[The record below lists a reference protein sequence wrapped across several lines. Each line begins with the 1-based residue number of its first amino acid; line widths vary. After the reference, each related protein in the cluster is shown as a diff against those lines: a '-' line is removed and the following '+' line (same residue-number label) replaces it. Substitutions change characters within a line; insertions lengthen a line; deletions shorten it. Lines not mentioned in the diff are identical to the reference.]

1 MPAIRLL
8 LLCSLLVA
16 PSAVA
21 ERIRVVVAV
30 AEPEVSAFGI
40 ESLRTS
46 LVASLETA
54 TDIQPW
60 GEGPA
65 FAAEINSSELE
76 RLQQDPRVQ
85 AISIDSGGSGG
96 LLETLPL
103 LGVPVVRAQGYDG
116 AGVTVAIFDTGID
129 LTNPDF
135 AGRVIAEQCFCD
147 PGCCPNRQPVQSGP
161 GAAADDHGHGTHVT
175 GIVASSGSA
184 SHAGVAPAAK
194 IVAVKVMD
202 GGNRFQGFTQIY
214 RGLEWIAA
222 QRPDV
227 RVINMSLGTH
237 TLFTSEACNG
247 SAIARGVAPV
257 VRTLRERGVLIT
269 ASSGNQES
277 WTEVALPACMT
288 DVIGVGATYKPSW
301 QAPFPC
307 ITGMP
312 SDCVT
317 SFTNSND
324 AVDLVAPGASIQAS
338 RRGGGSLT
346 LSGTSMAAPHVA
358 GTIAL
363 MLQARGGFFAA
374 DQIEQILKTTGRSV
388 SDARNGLTFTR
399 IDAAAAVAATP
410 RIVPEPRRR
419 SVRN

>member
-1 MPAIRLL
+1 M
-8 LLCSLLVA
+8 A

-21 ERIRVVVAV
+21 ERIRVVVAL
-30 AEPEVSAFGI
+30 AEPEVPALAI

-60 GEGPA
+60 GAGPA
-65 FAAEINSSELE
+65 FAAEIDSSELE
-76 RLQQDPRVQ
+76 TLQQDPRVQ
-85 AISIDSGGSGG
+85 AISIDTGGSGG

-116 AGVTVAIFDTGID
+116 AGVTIAIFDTGID

-135 AGRVIAEQCFCD
+135 AGRVIAEQCFCE
-147 PGCCPNRQPVQSGP
+147 PNCCPNRQPVQSGP
-161 GAAADDHGHGTHVT
+161 GAAADDHGHGTHVA
-175 GIVASSGSA
+175 GIVASSGIA

-202 GGNRFQGFTQIY
+202 ALNGFQGFTQIY
-214 RGLEWIAA
+214 RGLEWIAT

-237 TLFTSEACNG
+237 ALFTSEACNG
-247 SAIARGVAPV
+247 SAIARGVGPLI
-257 VRTLRERGVLIT
+257 RTLRDRGVLIT
-269 ASSGNQES
+269 ASTGNQS
-277 WTEVALPACMT
+277 STSEVTLPACMT
-288 DVIGVGATYKPSW
+288 DVIGVGATCKQGATLPGCPTASP
-301 QAPFPC
+301 ADRV
-307 ITGMP
+307 TG
-312 SDCVT
+312 
-317 SFTNSND
+317 FTNSND
-324 AVDLVAPGASIQAS
+324 AIDLLAPGAAILSS
-338 RRGGGSLT
+338 RRGGGSVSM
-346 LSGTSMAAPHVA
+346 SGTSMAAPHVA

-363 MLQARGGFFAA
+363 MLQARGGFLAGG
-374 DQIEQILKTTGRSV
+374 QIEAILKTTGRSV
-388 SDARNGLTFTR
+388 TDTRNGLTFTR

>member
-8 LLCSLLVA
+8 LLCSLFLA

-30 AEPEVSAFGI
+30 AEPEVSALAI

-54 TDIQPW
+54 TDIQAW
-60 GEGPA
+60 GRGPA
-65 FAAEINSSELE
+65 FAAEIDSSELE
-76 RLQQDPRVQ
+76 RLQQDSRVQ
-85 AISIDSGGSGG
+85 AISIDTGGSGG

-116 AGVTVAIFDTGID
+116 AGVTIAIFDTGID

-147 PGCCPNRQPVQSGP
+147 PNCCPNRQSVQSGP
-161 GAAADDHGHGTHVT
+161 GAAADDNGHGTHVA

-202 GGNRFQGFTQIY
+202 AANGFQGFTQIY
-214 RGLEWIAA
+214 RGLEWIAT

-227 RVINMSLGTH
+227 RIINMSLGTH
-237 TLFTSEACNG
+237 ALFTSEACNS
-247 SAIARGVAPV
+247 SAIGRGIAPLI
-257 VRTLRERGVLIT
+257 RTLRDRGVLIT
-269 ASSGNQES
+269 ASTGNQS
-277 WTEVALPACMT
+277 STSEVTLPACMT
-288 DVIGVGATYKPSW
+288 DVIGVGATYKGSATLPV
-301 QAPFPC
+301 QCMTGAPA
-307 ITGMP
+307 
-312 SDCVT
+312 DRVT
-317 SFTNSND
+317 CFTNSND
-324 AVDLVAPGASIQAS
+324 AIDLLAPGASILSS
-338 RRGGGSLT
+338 RRGGGSMSM
-346 LSGTSMAAPHVA
+346 SGTSMAAPHVA

-363 MLQARGGFFAA
+363 MLQARGGFLAA
-374 DQIEQILKTTGRSV
+374 DQIEQILKTTGKSV
-388 SDARNGLTFTR
+388 TDTRNDLTFTR
-399 IDAAAAVAATP
+399 IDAASAVAATP
-410 RIVPEPRRR
+410 RVTPEPRRR